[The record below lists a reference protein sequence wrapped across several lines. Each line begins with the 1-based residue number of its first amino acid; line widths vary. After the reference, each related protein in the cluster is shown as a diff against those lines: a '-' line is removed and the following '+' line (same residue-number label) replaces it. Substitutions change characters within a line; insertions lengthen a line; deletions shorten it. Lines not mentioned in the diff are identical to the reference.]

1 MHFVQ
6 NSWQEIFTECD
17 KTNGQAWPSW
27 EQAFILELLP
37 NLNNMFQLLINE
49 SIFLYLPTPN
59 QKDKILIYAF
69 NIVLTFVL
77 KEYTAEC
84 VFWENI

>member
-6 NSWQEIFTECD
+6 NNWQEIFTECE

-59 QKDKILIYAF
+59 QKDLNQTKISQEKKITSQYH
-69 NIVLTFVL
+69 
-77 KEYTAEC
+77 
-84 VFWENI
+84 